1 MMVSRK
7 FVCSLLLM
15 TVFGL
20 QGCNKK
26 KKAGLPPKMQAP
38 TVAVTLPTEIP
49 LTQEPEET
57 PPPTAEKP
65 PPEQPPKTKPKK
77 PAKNSSSSAKKTN
90 PPANPPATS
99 QPAQGNQTVASA
111 KPPRNPADAAPQ
123 TLIAAAVPN
132 AQLVQQKEETTRM
145 VDATENALKGLTR
158 SLSEDEKSMKIQ
170 IQSYL
175 QQSRKAT
182 TDGDF
187 ERAFNLAKKAQLL
200 AEALTKK

>member
-1 MMVSRK
+1 MIVSRK
-7 FVCSLLLM
+7 FVCSLLLLALL
-15 TVFGL
+15 GL

-26 KKAGLPPKMQAP
+26 KKAGLPHKTQAP

-49 LTQEPEET
+49 LTQEPEE
-57 PPPTAEKP
+57 PPPQVAETP
-65 PPEQPPKTKPKK
+65 PPEQPAKTKPKK
-77 PAKNSSSSAKKTN
+77 PARNTGSSAKKTN
-90 PPANPPATS
+90 SPANPPPAS
-99 QPAQGNQTVASA
+99 QPAQGNQTVASI
-111 KPPRNPADAAPQ
+111 KPPRNPAETAPQ
-123 TLIAAAVPN
+123 TVIAAAVPN

-187 ERAFNLAKKAQLL
+187 
-200 AEALTKK
+200 